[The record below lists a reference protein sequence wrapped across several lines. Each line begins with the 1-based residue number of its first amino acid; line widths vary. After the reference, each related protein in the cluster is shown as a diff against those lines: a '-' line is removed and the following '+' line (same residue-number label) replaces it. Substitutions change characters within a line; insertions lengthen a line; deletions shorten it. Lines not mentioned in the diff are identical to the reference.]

1 MVSTA
6 AFHARV
12 RGSVPGLGGLKE
24 TKMFLPHPRVK
35 LSIVGSLRDREVAC
49 SASDR
54 QGSNFESC
62 VWRTVSSHPSHHPQ
76 EVLLAQFCLYVDKSG
91 LKPDSFHCD
100 NWRDENVTVLKMVAM
115 PIALAYVVALVR
127 FGNDQIMCLKTD
139 ATSFKADNHVTNSS
153 YIEMIVCMCDTVND
167 RKISHYKMM

>member
-1 MVSTA
+1 MSHR
-6 AFHARV
+6 FFK
-12 RGSVPGLGGLKE
+12 GCIGQ
-24 TKMFLPHPRVK
+24 FNF
-35 LSIVGSLRDREVAC
+35 SLDVYGIKSWADTGH
-49 SASDR
+49 SHSSLV

-62 VWRTVSSHPSHHPQ
+62 VWRTVSSHSSHHPQ
-76 EVLLAQFCLYVDKSG
+76 EVLLAQFCLYVDKGG

-127 FGNDQIMCLKTD
+127 FGNDQILCLQTD

-167 RKISHYKMM
+167 GKISRYEMM